1 MKECP
6 TCGHRMK
13 DHHQTCVKC
22 GAEARPPEPAPAD
35 GARPDGPR
43 RPLEQARYLR
53 ELLPRRER
61 VSELL
66 PHPAGWVLGIGVSAV
81 VVLAVVHALIFPA
94 SADATDRA
102 TPDLSSAAA
111 VAQQSQFQRCL
122 HQARARTE
130 LQCAGITGTAQGVRR
145 MTCTVA
151 RLSADYARCTA
162 RLGGRFGRCL
172 GSCGQAAR
180 SCSSRCAATA
190 PADWMS
196 TARCLL
202 PCWRRELQTC
212 VSSCF
217 RSRTLDAD
225 PTPSAI

>member
-22 GAEARPPEPAPAD
+22 GAEAHPPEPTGPAEEPPR
-35 GARPDGPR
+35 GLR
-43 RPLEQARYLR
+43 RPLEQAHYLR

-94 SADATDRA
+94 SADATDRQL
-102 TPDLSSAAA
+102 PDAISAAT
-111 VAQQSQFQRCL
+111 VAQQSQFHRCL
-122 HQARARTE
+122 RHARARTHH
-130 LQCAGITGTAQGVRR
+130 QCDRIVGTAQGVRR
-145 MTCTVA
+145 MTCSVA
-151 RLSADYARCTA
+151 HLSSGYARCTA

-190 PADWMS
+190 PQDWMG
-196 TARCLL
+196 TAKCLL
-202 PCWRRELQTC
+202 PCWRHELQTC